1 MDNKYVNFEMIA
13 KTQLGLENVLAQE
26 LTDLG
31 AQDVVVLNRAVSFV
45 GDLGFMYKANLNLRT
60 AIRILRPIYKFVARK
75 EDDLYDGAKELDWSQ
90 YIDVNDTIAVNAA
103 VNSDFFN
110 HSHYVALKVKDAIVD
125 FFRDLTKGKRP
136 NVDTKNPDVRI
147 NVHISNDKVNI
158 SLDSSGDSLHKR
170 GYRHAT
176 NIAPI
181 SEVLAAGMILLSD
194 WDKESDFLD
203 PMCGS
208 GTLLIE
214 AAMIAC
220 NIPPLLHRKSF
231 GFMNWSSFDQ
241 ELWETIKK
249 SSLNKVKDFNGKI
262 IGCDRSFGSYRKA
275 ESNIKDAMLDDI
287 IELKRANFFR
297 QPYLFETTGTILFNP
312 PYGERIEAD
321 MLDLYSKIGDTFKN
335 HYAGSTAWLI
345 TSDMDAVNSIN
356 LKHTRRIKLF
366 NGQLECR
373 FLRYQM
379 YEGTKKLHKKTPQKN
394 D

>member
-1 MDNKYVNFEMIA
+1 MNDKYVNFEMIA
-13 KTQLGLENVLAQE
+13 KTQLGLEDVLAQE

-31 AQDVVVLNRAVSFV
+31 AQDVTILNRAVSFV
-45 GDLGFMYKANLNLRT
+45 GDIGFMYKANLNLRT
-60 AIRILRPIYKFVARK
+60 AIRILRPIYKFTARK
-75 EDDLYDGAKELDWSQ
+75 DDELYEGAKKLDWSQ
-90 YIDVNDTIAVNAA
+90 YINVDDTIAVNAA

-125 FFRDLTKGKRP
+125 YFRDLTKGKRP

-147 NVHISNDKVNI
+147 NIHISNDKVNV

-194 WDKESDFLD
+194 WDRESDFLD

-214 AAMIAC
+214 AAMIAS
-220 NIPPLLHRKSF
+220 NIPPSLHRKNF
-231 GFMNWSSFDQ
+231 GFMNWSNFDEQ
-241 ELWETIKK
+241 LWETIKK
-249 SSLNKVKDFNGKI
+249 SSLAKVKDFKGKI
-262 IGCDRSFGSYRKA
+262 VGCDRSFGSFRKA

-297 QPYLFETTGTILFNP
+297 QPHKFETTGTILFNP

-321 MLDLYSKIGDTFKN
+321 MLELYSKIGDTFKN

-345 TSDMDAVNSIN
+345 TSDMEAVNSIN

-379 YEGTKKLHKKTPQKN
+379 YEGTKKMHKKN

>member
-1 MDNKYVNFEMIA
+1 MDDKYVNYEMIA
-13 KTQLGLENVLAQE
+13 KTQLGLESVLAQE

-31 AQDVVVLNRAVSFV
+31 AQDVVELNRAVSFV

-60 AIRILRPIYKFVARK
+60 AIRILRPIYKYVART
-75 EDDLYDGAKELDWSQ
+75 EDDLYERAKDLDWSK
-90 YIDVNDTIAVNAA
+90 YINVDDTIAVNAA

-125 FFRDLTKGKRP
+125 YFRDLTKGKRP

-147 NVHISNDKVNI
+147 NIHISNDKVNI

-170 GYRHAT
+170 GYRHVT
-176 NIAPI
+176 NVAPI

-194 WDKESDFLD
+194 WDRESDFLD

-220 NIPPLLHRKSF
+220 NIPPSLHRKNF
-231 GFMNWSSFDQ
+231 GFMNWSSFDE
-241 ELWETIKK
+241 ELWETIKT
-249 SSLNKVKDFNGKI
+249 SSLNKVKDFKGKI
-262 IGCDRSFGSYRKA
+262 IGCDRSFQSFRKA
-275 ESNIKDAMLDDI
+275 EANIKDAMLEDI
-287 IELKRANFFR
+287 IDVKRANFFR
-297 QPYLFETTGTILFNP
+297 EPLMFETTGTILFNP

-321 MLDLYSKIGDTFKN
+321 VLELYGKIGDTFKK

-345 TSDMDAVNSIN
+345 TSDMEAVNSIN

-373 FLRYQM
+373 FLKYQM
-379 YEGTKKLHKKTPQKN
+379 YEGTKKLHKKN
-394 D
+394 H